1 MKKLIYYWRNIR
13 RTKKRNIYI
22 DMISITKKTNL
33 LLLLPVYIF
42 KSYNNGTKTK
52 KGIDIAQQYK

>member
-1 MKKLIYYWRNIR
+1 
-13 RTKKRNIYI
+13 
-22 DMISITKKTNL
+22 MIPITKKTNL

>member
-1 MKKLIYYWRNIR
+1 
-13 RTKKRNIYI
+13 
-22 DMISITKKTNL
+22 MIPITKKTNL

-52 KGIDIAQQYK
+52 KEGIDIAQQYK